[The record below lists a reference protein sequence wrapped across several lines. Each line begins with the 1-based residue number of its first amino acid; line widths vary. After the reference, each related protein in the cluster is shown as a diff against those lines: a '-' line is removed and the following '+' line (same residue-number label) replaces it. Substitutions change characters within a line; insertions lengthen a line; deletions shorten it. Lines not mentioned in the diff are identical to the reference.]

1 MSRTTT
7 TTPTNDAANEG
18 APLAYVENEISLGSL
33 TAADIPQ
40 LRTTIREVLEQR
52 RREEERLKAM
62 QSLQN
67 G

>member
-1 MSRTTT
+1 MSRTPT

-52 RREEERLKAM
+52 RREDERLKAM

>member
-33 TAADIPQ
+33 TAADIRDNRPTLQ
-40 LRTTIREVLEQR
+40 EAIEQR
-52 RREEERLKAM
+52 RREDERLKAM

>member
-52 RREEERLKAM
+52 RREDERLKAM

>member
-1 MSRTTT
+1 MSRT

-52 RREEERLKAM
+52 RREDERLKAM